1 MTRSRS
7 LSLSLAL
14 HGAVLLGLAWV
25 GFGPPPDETPAGITV
40 VWLDTGLPDLAAAS
54 RGDAGMAEDGKPDSD
69 AEPLPDPLVAADAE
83 DQPAPPHPDA
93 RDPVSGADRPAPP
106 PTESADDELGQ
117 RAARAP
123 PAPGEERP
131 EPSRAAEPLQ
141 ASARASSETSAPP
154 RDASAETPPEPLDAS
169 AATHRMSAE
178 PPAEPVP
185 PTEQAMLLAELM
197 DLVHRSRDLPSRPSI
212 AWSRKGQEYRAELKR
227 VISAG
232 ATGIDEAVI
241 EVTTERDGR
250 QVSTELRMKRLAFS
264 HYAQFIDR
272 WDPNVQIHD
281 DEIDGRFHSNSD
293 IVIANSGGIQPV
305 FRGKVTTTGNID
317 TSRSDRRVRRHQVF
331 LGGVETRTPRIA
343 LPRRFAPLEA
353 LAADAGNVV
362 ALERDSRITF
372 FADGTYEIEPVGGRR
387 CGGPGGTR
395 LRAALGAS
403 PTYFVAA
410 EKCTVAV
417 KGTVNGKVL
426 VYSPVEIVI
435 EGDLVYAD
443 DPRRKAQSDDYLGL
457 VSDGTV
463 EVADPDVTGPGDLT
477 VQAAIYAKRLFAVR
491 RYTRGGRATLTLY
504 GSLTAGSLTAT
515 EPRYR
520 TKLEFDPR
528 LEHARP
534 PSFPMTDR
542 YELASWDGMWRPVG
556 EQGRRE
562 RL

>member
-1 MTRSRS
+1 
-7 LSLSLAL
+7 
-14 HGAVLLGLAWV
+14 
-25 GFGPPPDETPAGITV
+25 
-40 VWLDTGLPDLAAAS
+40 
-54 RGDAGMAEDGKPDSD
+54 
-69 AEPLPDPLVAADAE
+69 
-83 DQPAPPHPDA
+83 
-93 RDPVSGADRPAPP
+93 
-106 PTESADDELGQ
+106 
-117 RAARAP
+117 
-123 PAPGEERP
+123 
-131 EPSRAAEPLQ
+131 
-141 ASARASSETSAPP
+141 
-154 RDASAETPPEPLDAS
+154 
-169 AATHRMSAE
+169 
-178 PPAEPVP
+178 
-185 PTEQAMLLAELM
+185 
-197 DLVHRSRDLPSRPSI
+197 
-212 AWSRKGQEYRAELKR
+212 
-227 VISAG
+227 
-232 ATGIDEAVI
+232 
-241 EVTTERDGR
+241 
-250 QVSTELRMKRLAFS
+250 
-264 HYAQFIDR
+264 
-272 WDPNVQIHD
+272 
-281 DEIDGRFHSNSD
+281 
-293 IVIANSGGIQPV
+293 
-305 FRGKVTTTGNID
+305 
-317 TSRSDRRVRRHQVF
+317 VRRHQVF
-331 LGGVETRTPRIA
+331 LGGIETRTPRIA

-362 ALERDSRITF
+362 ELERDSRITF

-491 RYTRGGRATLTLY
+491 RYSRGGRATLTLY

-542 YELASWDGMWRPVG
+542 YELASWDGTWLPLGVPVRRGWLRSAAATAAPMTAVRCNADRGLPASTRRPSVLELREKCLRARIARRDRERAPRVTERRLDVAG
-556 EQGRRE
+556 IAMERRE
-562 RL
+562 RE